1 MVLVHTISS
10 STYELILD
18 MDIGKLIFTAAKT
31 GLVFVG
37 QIVGLLVSSI
47 KPETNDRPQG
57 DGSDMFGD
65 YNFRTG
71 RFDAGTDPNGWYE
84 EDM

>member
-1 MVLVHTISS
+1 MNAIKW
-10 STYELILD
+10 ILSF
-18 MDIGKLIFTAAKT
+18 IKAGVTFLAA
-31 GLVFVG
+31 
-37 QIVGLLVSSI
+37 IVGVLASTDE
-47 KPETNDRPQG
+47 PETSDRPQG

>member
-1 MVLVHTISS
+1 MNAIKWILSFIKSGVTLLASIMGVLA
-10 STYELILD
+10 STDE
-18 MDIGKLIFTAAKT
+18 
-31 GLVFVG
+31 
-37 QIVGLLVSSI
+37 
-47 KPETNDRPQG
+47 PETSDRPQG

>member
-1 MVLVHTISS
+1 
-10 STYELILD
+10 
-18 MDIGKLIFTAAKT
+18 MDIRKSTLSAVKAITIFFGWCMEVLISDAE
-31 GLVFVG
+31 
-37 QIVGLLVSSI
+37 
-47 KPETNDRPQG
+47 PETSDRPQG
-57 DGSDMFGD
+57 DGSDRFGD

>member
-1 MVLVHTISS
+1 MD
-10 STYELILD
+10 LIKSILS
-18 MDIGKLIFTAAKT
+18 
-31 GLVFVG
+31 FVKAG
-37 QIVGLLVSSI
+37 GILLGTIVGVLASADE
-47 KPETNDRPQG
+47 PETNDRPQG

>member
-1 MVLVHTISS
+1 MNLIK
-10 STYELILD
+10 LILSF
-18 MDIGKLIFTAAKT
+18 IKAG
-31 GLVFVG
+31 GVFLG
-37 QIVGLLVSSI
+37 MIVGVLTSTDNPKTS
-47 KPETNDRPQG
+47 DRPQG
-57 DGSDMFGD
+57 DGSDLFGD

>member
-1 MVLVHTISS
+1 MNLKR
-10 STYELILD
+10 ILLF
-18 MDIGKLIFTAAKT
+18 IKAG
-31 GLVFVG
+31 GVFLG
-37 QIVGLLVSSI
+37 MIVSMLASADDT
-47 KPETNDRPQG
+47 ETSDRPQG
-57 DGSDMFGD
+57 DGSDLFGD

>member
-1 MVLVHTISS
+1 MN
-10 STYELILD
+10 
-18 MDIGKLIFTAAKT
+18 IGKLIFSVLKT
-31 GLVFVG
+31 SLVFVEKI
-37 QIVGLLVSSI
+37 IVLLISSI
-47 KPETNDRPQG
+47 KSEPSNRPLG

>member
-1 MVLVHTISS
+1 MT
-10 STYELILD
+10 
-18 MDIGKLIFTAAKT
+18 
-31 GLVFVG
+31 FVG
-37 QIVGLLVSSI
+37 QIVGLLVSSTE
-47 KPETNDRPQG
+47 PETSDRPQG
-57 DGSDMFGD
+57 DGSDRFGD